1 MTINANFEQHQ
12 KFDLTQ
18 FNGSHWKT
26 TLEAIGV
33 PSEILSKKNVPC
45 PFCGGQDRYTYS
57 NIYGRGD
64 SYCRHCGYH
73 SGFDLVMRFCSMDFF
88 HAVRKVAEIIG
99 VPVTAAPMEKT
110 KVSKDDR
117 LRSEIQKVLRDSE
130 PIRNGDLAWNYLSLR
145 GLVPSANLQGLRF
158 HKSLTYFRQFDE
170 KNFTLEHHPAL
181 LGEIRNPQGD
191 LVAVHR
197 TYLSEKGKADVPVP
211 KKVLGAHITGGCVRL
226 FDCRES
232 STLGIAEGIETA
244 LAANVIFG
252 IPVWSALSA
261 GNLAKFEPP
270 AHIRKLVICADND
283 ANFVGQKA
291 AYTVASSLKTK
302 NPNLVVDVRIPKKV
316 GFDWNDVLMHKAELN
331 RAVANP

>member
-1 MTINANFEQHQ
+1 MTINASFAQHQ
-12 KFDLTQ
+12 KFDLHK
-18 FNGSHWKT
+18 FNGSHWKS
-26 TLEAIGV
+26 TLEAVGV

-73 SGFDLVMRFCSMDFF
+73 CGFDLVMHFCSVDFF
-88 HAVRKVAEIIG
+88 HAVLKVAEIIG
-99 VPVTAAPMEKT
+99 VQVNPAPVRKA

-117 LRSEIQKVLRDSE
+117 LRAEIQKILRDSVPLRE
-130 PIRNGDLAWNYLSLR
+130 GDLAWKYLSLR
-145 GLVPSANLQGLRF
+145 RLAPSADLQGLRF
-158 HKSLTYFRQFDE
+158 HQSLTYFRPFDE

-181 LGEIRNPQGD
+181 LGEIRNPEGE

-211 KKVLGAHITGGCVRL
+211 KKILGTHICGSSVRL

-232 STLGIAEGIETA
+232 ETLGIAEGIETA
-244 LAANVIFG
+244 LAAGVIFG

-291 AYTVASSLKTK
+291 AYIAASSLKTK
-302 NPNLVVDVRIPKKV
+302 YSGLGVEVRIPQKV
-316 GFDWNDVLMHKAELN
+316 GYDWNDVLMHKTELN